1 VRARS
6 SWRTARNDIGDGTTA
21 GDATEALARL
31 RTGALDAA
39 ATGRDDDVV
48 QRRRSWW
55 GWGYEQDALSPAE
68 AVELGQRLGPA
79 FGLEPVARRPPDPS
93 SLSMRA
99 PRVTPPGSL
108 AAICSSETAQR
119 ASHAYG
125 KAYRDVVRALAGRI
139 DHPPDVVAHPRDEDE
154 VAAVLDWCADAGFA
168 VIPYGG
174 GSSVVGGVEPDVGD
188 AYGAVVTLDTGAL
201 DRVLEVDERSQAA
214 RIQAGALGPSL
225 EEQLRPSGLTLRHF
239 PQSFE
244 CSTLGGWIATRAG
257 GHFATGPTHID
268 DLVEAVRVVTPS
280 GILASR
286 RLPASGAGPSPD
298 RLVLGSEGS
307 LGVITEAWVRVRRR
321 PRWRAGGAAT
331 FADFAAGAAAVR
343 ALAQSGLAPSN
354 CRLIDP
360 VEAVV
365 NGAGDGGA
373 AVLIVGFESA
383 EHPVGRSGALA
394 AACVA
399 DHGGTPVGEW
409 AADEDRGDDHAGTG
423 GVVGA
428 NKFGS
433 ADAWRRSFLRAPYI
447 RDALV
452 TLGAMV
458 ETFETAVTWDRFD
471 TLHADVTAAV
481 QGALAAEGAG
491 VGFVTC
497 RLTHAYPDGAAP
509 YFTVIAPAR
518 RGGELEQWDAVKAA
532 ASEALLAAGG
542 TITHHHAVG
551 RDHRRWYDRQR
562 PPLFGDVLRAAKLAL
577 DPSWICNPGV
587 LVDRR

>member
-1 VRARS
+1 MVLV
-6 SWRTARNDIGDGTTA
+6 
-21 GDATEALARL
+21 E
-31 RTGALDAA
+31 
-39 ATGRDDDVV
+39 
-48 QRRRSWW
+48 RRRSWW
-55 GWGYEQDALSPAE
+55 GWGYEQDALTPAE
-68 AVELGQRLGPA
+68 ATRLGGLLGSV
-79 FGLEPVARRPPDPS
+79 FGLEPAARRPPPVASLSMAAPRLSPPS
-93 SLSMRA
+93 SLA
-99 PRVTPPGSL
+99 T
-108 AAICSSETAQR
+108 ICSSTAEDR

-139 DHPPDVVAHPRDEDE
+139 DHPPDVVARPRDEAE
-154 VAAVLDWCADAGFA
+154 VAAVLDWCATAGAA

-188 AYGAVVTLDTGAL
+188 GYGAAVTLDTGAMGS
-201 DRVLEVDERSQAA
+201 VLEVDAHSGAA
-214 RIQAGALGPSL
+214 RIQAGALGPAL
-225 EEQLRPSGLTLRHF
+225 EDQLRPHGLTLRHF

-268 DLVEAVRVVTPS
+268 DLVESVRLVTPV
-280 GILASR
+280 GVLASR

-298 RLVLGSEGS
+298 RLVLGSEGA

-321 PRWRAGGAAT
+321 PRWRSGGSAGFPT
-331 FADFAAGAAAVR
+331 FAAGAGAVR

-360 VEAVV
+360 VEALV
-365 NGAGDGGA
+365 NGVGDGDA

-383 EHPVGRSGALA
+383 EHPVGHWGALA
-394 AACVA
+394 ADCVA
-399 DHGGTPVGEW
+399 DHGGMLVGEW
-409 AADEDRGDDHAGTG
+409 GADDDRGEGATAGAGGQGGDAGTS
-423 GVVGA
+423 A
-428 NKFGS
+428 GS
-433 ADAWRRSFLRAPYI
+433 ADAWRRSFLRAPYV

-471 TLHADVTAAV
+471 ALHAEVVAAV
-481 QGALAAEGAG
+481 EGALAAQGAAG
-491 VGFVTC
+491 GFVTC

-518 RGGELEQWDAVKAA
+518 RGSELEQWDELKAA
-532 ASEALLAAGG
+532 ASDALAAAGG

-551 RDHRRWYDRQR
+551 RDHRPWYDRQR
-562 PPLFGDVLRAAKLAL
+562 PALYGEVLRAAKSAL
-577 DPSWICNPGV
+577 DPPWICNPGV
-587 LVDRR
+587 LVDRG